1 MSLRQKYIEYHT
13 CNINTF
19 ADIVSLKEELR
30 KLLNN
35 QFSLT
40 VTVTAYDQK
49 GDRDFTSSYSPWNSF
64 GENTIKTEA
73 TSSIN

>member
-13 CNINTF
+13 SNINTF
-19 ADIVSLKEELR
+19 ADIVTLKEELR

-49 GDRDFTSSYSPWNSF
+49 VDRQLTASYSPWNSF
-64 GENTIKTEA
+64 AENIIKT
-73 TSSIN
+73 